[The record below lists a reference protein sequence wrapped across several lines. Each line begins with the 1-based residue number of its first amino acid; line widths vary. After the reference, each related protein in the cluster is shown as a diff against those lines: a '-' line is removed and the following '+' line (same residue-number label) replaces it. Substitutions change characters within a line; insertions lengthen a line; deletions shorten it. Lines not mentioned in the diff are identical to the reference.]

1 MLYTSKR
8 ILKLQTNI
16 YIYYV
21 TMTYYVEEVCI
32 IVMAKTPIFTECEIM
47 NYFFVTHSI
56 SLIVLLRFPVKFSET
71 YSLIKLI

>member
-1 MLYTSKR
+1 
-8 ILKLQTNI
+8 
-16 YIYYV
+16 
-21 TMTYYVEEVCI
+21 MTYYIEEVCI

-56 SLIVLLRFPVKFSET
+56 SLIVLLCFPVKFSET